1 MEEALPGG
9 RPSHRKALTQQEIGS
24 SKRTLVATMNSSW
37 KMSRGKLELR
47 ASFLLGRLSTT

>member
-9 RPSHRKALTQQEIGS
+9 RPSHKKALTQQEIGS